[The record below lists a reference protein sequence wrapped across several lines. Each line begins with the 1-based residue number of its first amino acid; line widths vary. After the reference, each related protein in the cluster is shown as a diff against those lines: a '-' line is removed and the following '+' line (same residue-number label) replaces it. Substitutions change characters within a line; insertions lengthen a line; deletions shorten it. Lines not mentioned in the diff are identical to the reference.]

1 MGVQITIE
9 RNVLEAAGWKC
20 SVVDNF
26 YEECDD
32 NGYCVDTVNYPE
44 LCIEKEGLVFY
55 SMFADCF
62 CADCNEWG
70 TNKARFIAA
79 GLFELEHC
87 LG

>member
-9 RNVLEAAGWKC
+9 RNVLESAGWKC
-20 SVVDNF
+20 HVEDDY
-26 YEECDD
+26 YEDTDD
-32 NGYCVDTVNYPE
+32 DGNDISNNYPI
-44 LCIEKEGLVFY
+44 LVIEKEGMLFY

-70 TNKARFIAA
+70 TNKARFLAA
-79 GLFELEHC
+79 GLFDLEHC